1 MNAYV
6 IHIYLKKTFSSIFVC
21 SLSSKSGPSNDS
33 ENGNKKAQKI
43 SEDIQDFDEKLRFT
57 RPCHDKGG
65 VISKFI
71 FKITSK
77 KWAKSLFLHF
87 STKSWKMSDGDL
99 VYFCEDGTIFKI
111 PFEIIQ
117 PLKHLWGDP
126 ISSARFELVGIW

>member
-1 MNAYV
+1 MKAYV

-77 KWAKSLFLHF
+77 NEPNRCSCTF
-87 STKSWKMSDGDL
+87 
-99 VYFCEDGTIFKI
+99 
-111 PFEIIQ
+111 Q
-117 PLKHLWGDP
+117 PKVE
-126 ISSARFELVGIW
+126 R